1 MTNRSDLIPKTKK
14 LFAHAWVV
22 NTLCNIPKFIESP
35 FQVNTAC
42 FSSYVKPMQYFGS
55 KMKIEAIS

>member
-22 NTLCNIPKFIESP
+22 NTLCDIPKYMESP
-35 FQVNTAC
+35 LQVNTAS
-42 FSSYVKPMQYFGS
+42 FRSYVKSMQYFGP

>member
-1 MTNRSDLIPKTKK
+1 MINRSDLIPKTKQ

-22 NTLCNIPKFIESP
+22 NTLCNIPKFMGIP
-35 FQVNTAC
+35 LQVNTAS
-42 FSSYVKPMQYFGS
+42 FSYYVKPMQYFGP